1 MGAVLMLS
9 LCATMAMMAAQ
20 GRAREAIPLHLCGL
34 SALAAAA
41 VAFGVRGFALDF
53 LWYIGLPGALL
64 ALVFPTPAISRWQTA
79 LNLSYAATHAL
90 IVLIPLSVMARGA
103 RPERNG
109 APLTLIAL
117 QFAGLAA
124 FFVNRALGTDFM
136 FLCAPPAGTPLED
149 VFAWGYL
156 PYLCALEGL
165 MLACCLLMG
174 ALLGAGERTRA
185 ALKLRSI
192 APGKKHGARIP
203 TAECTRA
210 SDPADKSPCEIP
222 PDAL

>member
-1 MGAVLMLS
+1 MGAGLVLS
-9 LCATMAMMAAQ
+9 LCATMTIMAMQ

-34 SALAAAA
+34 SALAAVAA
-41 VAFGVRGFALDF
+41 AFGARGFVLDF

-64 ALVFPTPAISRWQTA
+64 ALVFPAPAISRWQTA

-90 IVLIPLSVMARGA
+90 IVLIPLFAMARGA
-103 RPERNG
+103 RPGPDG

-124 FFVNRALGTDFM
+124 FAANRALGTDFM
-136 FLCAPPAGTPLED
+136 FLCAPPAGTPLEA

-174 ALLGAGERTRA
+174 MLLRAGECAQT
-185 ALKLRSI
+185 ALKSRYS
-192 APGKKHGARIP
+192 APGGEAWH
-203 TAECTRA
+203 
-210 SDPADKSPCEIP
+210 ADFHSGIHTSE
-222 PDAL
+222 